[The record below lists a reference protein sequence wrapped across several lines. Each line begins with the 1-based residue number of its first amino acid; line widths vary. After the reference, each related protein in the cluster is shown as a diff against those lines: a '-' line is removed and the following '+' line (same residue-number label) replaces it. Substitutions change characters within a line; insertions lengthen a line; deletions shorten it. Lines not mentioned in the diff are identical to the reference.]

1 MLYSLHYYY
10 DFFFGFFIFDQI
22 NTARG
27 LDVEMTM
34 RDESDEEDGKN

>member
-1 MLYSLHYYY
+1 MI
-10 DFFFGFFIFDQI
+10 FFGFFIFDQI

-34 RDESDEEDGKN
+34 RDESDEENGKELMSSDL